1 MQVADTRTVALAVP
15 PDPEFLVFARLALG
29 AVCRLTSLRPDEV
42 VDLKLAVTEAAAGVL
57 DESDEPRAVPDRIGF
72 SFELEPDC
80 LVLEVEGWLPSALS
94 VEDRRLGRAIVEATV
109 DSCEIHGDVVRLEK
123 RLDSDGR

>member
-1 MQVADTRTVALAVP
+1 MQVADTRTVSLGLP

-57 DESDEPRAVPDRIGF
+57 DESEEPRAVPDRIGF
-72 SFELEPDC
+72 SFELERAC
-80 LVLEVEGWLPSALS
+80 LVLEIEGWLPSALT
-94 VEDRRLGRAIVEATV
+94 VEDRRLGRAIIEATV
-109 DSCEIHGDVVRLEK
+109 DGSEIRGDVIRLEK
-123 RLDSDGR
+123 RLDYNER